1 MPAQW
6 QLGHGVIVAD
16 EANGLGVADLI
27 DDVDAATGIFQA
39 EAVTSQN
46 VFIALRVKLCETLAE
61 LKLLTVNHDGAIG
74 ALLPFH
80 GIGWQGVGVDAEEVT
95 HAGTFQLQIA
105 SHTVVRS
112 HVDDVFLHIAENPA
126 QHVVE
131 MYADISGNTSTLV
144 DITLP

>member
-1 MPAQW
+1 MSAKR
-6 QLGHGVIVAD
+6 QLGHGVVVAD

-46 VFIALRVKLCETLAE
+46 VLIALRVKLCETLAE
-61 LKLLTVNHDGAIG
+61 LKLLTVNHDGTIG
-74 ALLPFH
+74 ALFAFH
-80 GIGWQGVGVDAEEVT
+80 GILRQGVGVDAEEVT
-95 HAGTFQLQIA
+95 HASTLQLQIA

-112 HVDDVFLHIAENPA
+112 HVDDVFLNITENPA

-131 MYADISGNTSTLV
+131 MYADISGNASTLV
-144 DITLP
+144 DVTLP